1 MMSRVEEVG
10 VESYSDM
17 ASSANLMMST
27 MKTMSDDITSN
38 DKYIK
43 DIFSGDGFRGP
54 LADYLGDLFGELNTG
69 TINNVSNLSKN
80 AESLNQITQSYQ
92 DADKKSSDGIGG
104 VM

>member
-1 MMSRVEEVG
+1 MMSRIEEVG

-17 ASSANLMMST
+17 ASSANQMMST

-38 DKYIK
+38 DKYVK
-43 DIFSGDGFRGP
+43 DVFSGDGFRGP
-54 LADYLGDLFGELNTG
+54 IADYLGNLFDEINNG
-69 TINNVSNLSKN
+69 TINNVSNLGKN
-80 AESLNQITQSYQ
+80 ADSLNQITQSYQ

>member
-1 MMSRVEEVG
+1 MSANEEIG

-17 ASSANLMMST
+17 VSSANQMMST

-38 DKYIK
+38 DKYVK
-43 DIFSGDGFRGP
+43 DVFSGDGFRGP
-54 LADYLGDLFGELNTG
+54 IADYLGNLFGEINTS
-69 TINNVSNLSKN
+69 TVNNVSNLGKN
-80 AESLNQITQSYQ
+80 AESLNIINQSYQ

>member
-1 MMSRVEEVG
+1 MMSRIEEVG

-17 ASSANLMMST
+17 ASSANQMMST

-38 DKYIK
+38 DKYVK
-43 DIFSGDGFRGP
+43 DVFSGDGFRGP

>member
-80 AESLNQITQSYQ
+80 AQSLNQITQSYQ

-104 VM
+104 VI

>member
-54 LADYLGDLFGELNTG
+54 LADYLGDLFGELNTE

-80 AESLNQITQSYQ
+80 AQSLNQITQSYQ